1 MSGIGDA
8 LTKQVGPLPMGVW
21 LVVGAGGLF
30 IASRRDRSP
39 ELVTDVREIPVPV
52 GAIASPDGAPVVITP
67 IFRVPSLDDLYGPNR
82 PTPGAPSPGTPT
94 PTAPQP
100 APQPPRPPTT
110 PGAPGVAAPGAPP
123 RGTAGYLYVN
133 GARVHVNT
141 AGIIDTPG
149 SYYGKYPMQVLGGTG
164 MAVPGAPTRGTA
176 GYVTV
181 GGTRYHVN
189 AAGIIDTPG
198 PAYGK
203 YPAQL

>member
-1 MSGIGDA
+1 MSGIGEA

-30 IASRRDRSP
+30 IASRRDREP
-39 ELVTDVREIPVPV
+39 ELLTDVREIPVPV

-67 IFRVPSLDDLYGPNR
+67 IFRIPSLEEMYGPGA
-82 PTPGAPSPGTPT
+82 PTPGTPSSDAT
-94 PTAPQP
+94 
-100 APQPPRPPTT
+100 PPRPPTV
-110 PGAPGVAAPGAPP
+110 PAPPAAPGVAAPGAPP

-133 GARVHVNT
+133 GARVHVNS

-149 SYYGKYPMQVLGGTG
+149 SYYGKYPAQVLGGTG

-181 GGTRYHVN
+181 NGTRYHVN